1 MGTLWT
7 LQSSHPGLSLY
18 SAQPLA
24 YGTAY
29 YTLSL
34 GTNVVLTALIVARL
48 LAYRR
53 AQLLQVAR
61 MLQDNH
67 AAIEDAM
74 FADLNKPRMETTVAE
89 VSHLVTSALN
99 AAEHLE
105 EWAAPVPCPT
115 KEAWRSSWNATL
127 YKEPKGVALIIA

>member
-1 MGTLWT
+1 M
-7 LQSSHPGLSLY
+7 HAKLSATFE
-18 SAQPLA
+18 SGKTRP
-24 YGTAY
+24 
-29 YTLSL
+29 
-34 GTNVVLTALIVARL
+34 

-67 AAIEDAM
+67 SAIEDAM